1 MRDRRCTGVRSTADT
16 AVPLWHTVVRYD
28 QLLGR
33 SEIGKEKDLFLLDV
47 LIEMMLVW
55 KIQLY
60 KEF

>member
-1 MRDRRCTGVRSTADT
+1 MRSTADT